1 MSLLKS
7 KCDDHVPSLDNV
19 EPKDIFEFT
28 LNKSKQIFIIY
39 NKAMFDTH
47 SSHCCNYLKAYLQSG
62 SFKGLNDLILSD

>member
-28 LNKSKQIFIIY
+28 LNKSKQIFI
-39 NKAMFDTH
+39 F
-47 SSHCCNYLKAYLQSG
+47 
-62 SFKGLNDLILSD
+62 